1 MRLNWGKRLLMR
13 LSNLCYNEFE
23 GMFKLN
29 EKKYRNAILYFANK
43 VGKGSVR
50 GRKKMYKLFY
60 YLDFDFFEKYEKPIT
75 GDVYHKLPMGP
86 APSYLDA
93 ITEDLVKEDF
103 LNVTKRKTG
112 SGYRDTVVYKPL
124 KESDLSVFSPK
135 ELGMLKRVVK
145 KYGNKTG
152 TELETLT
159 HKEAPYLAVEEGE
172 EIPLELAHYRG
183 TSFG

>member
-1 MRLNWGKRLLMR
+1 
-13 LSNLCYNEFE
+13 
-23 GMFKLN
+23 MFKLN

-43 VGKGSVR
+43 VGSGSVW

-60 YLDFDFFEKYEKPIT
+60 YLDFDFFEKYERPIT
-75 GDVYHKLPMGP
+75 GDVYHKLQMGP

-93 ITEDLVKEDF
+93 IAEDLMKEDF
-103 LNVTKRKTG
+103 LSIAKRKTG
-112 SGYRDTVVYKPL
+112 PGYRDTIVYKAR
-124 KESDLSVFSPK
+124 KEPDLSVFDPK
-135 ELGMLKRVVK
+135 ELEMLKRVVK
-145 KYGNKTG
+145 KYGDKTG
-152 TELETLT
+152 TELEAIT

>member
-1 MRLNWGKRLLMR
+1 
-13 LSNLCYNEFE
+13 
-23 GMFKLN
+23 MFKLN
-29 EKKYRNAILYFANK
+29 EEKYRNAILYFASK

-75 GDVYHKLPMGP
+75 GDVYHKLQMGP

-93 ITEDLVKEDF
+93 IVSDLAKEN
-103 LNVTKRKTG
+103 LLSVTKRKT
-112 SGYRDTVVYKPL
+112 SPGYKDTVVYKAL
-124 KESDLSVFSPK
+124 KKPDLGVFNAK
-135 ELGMLKRVVK
+135 ELETLKKVAK
-145 KYGNKTG
+145 KYGDKTG
-152 TELETLT
+152 TELEVLT

-183 TSFG
+183 TDFG